1 MKTKL
6 IFGALMATSLLANAQ
21 WISVSAPTTMS
32 TNNNVRIGAFT
43 PANMS
48 LQVGDA
54 AGTTL
59 SSGVLGMKIK
69 FSSGTSALFEMEDP
83 TGVNNTIFQ
92 TFATGTNLTNA
103 GSRPLSLQLNG
114 GRVGIGTTNPLLKL
128 DIETNSTN
136 DGIRTKQTGTT
147 AASFNLESV
156 TGRRWALFST
166 GSGNSEGAGN
176 FGLYDYSG
184 GGYRMFVNGSTGF
197 TGFGT
202 ITPRQMLN
210 VNNGALLIS
219 GGVPG
224 FGGPQL
230 LFSDNATVTPN
241 GRWAIEYNAIG
252 GLNFWTPWNPSGPVG
267 SAGNYS
273 LFLRDDGKIGM
284 GATNDPGDGNFCAS
298 AFNGNYRLYVNG
310 GILTTKVKVAN
321 YCSASWA
328 DYVFAADYVLPPLAD
343 VETYIKENSH
353 LPNIPSAMD
362 IEKEGL
368 DIADMQSKQMAKI
381 EELTLYMIGM
391 KKEIDELKKQNAALQ
406 AISSSS
412 KN

>member
-6 IFGALMATSLLANAQ
+6 ILGALMAASLMTNAQ
-21 WISVSAPTTMS
+21 WTPSGS
-32 TNNNVRIGAFT
+32 NVYY
-43 PANMS
+43 N
-48 LQVGDA
+48 
-54 AGTTL
+54 
-59 SSGVLGMKIK
+59 
-69 FSSGTSALFEMEDP
+69 
-83 TGVNNTIFQ
+83 
-92 TFATGTNLTNA
+92 
-103 GSRPLSLQLNG
+103 PLSA
-114 GRVGIGTTNPLLKL
+114 RVGIGTTGPLLKL
-128 DIETNSTN
+128 DIETSSTN
-136 DGIRTKQTGTT
+136 DGIRVKQTGNTI
-147 AASFNLESV
+147 ASLNLEAS

-166 GSGNSEGAGN
+166 GSGNAEGAGN

-184 GGYRMFVNGSTGF
+184 GGYRMFVNGSTGN

-202 ITPRQMLN
+202 TTPQQM
-210 VNNGALLIS
+210 VNIDNGALLLS

-230 LFSDNATVTPN
+230 LFSDNASLTPN

-267 SAGNYS
+267 TAGNYS

-284 GATNDPGDGNFCAS
+284 GVTDDPGDGNFCAT

-328 DYVFAADYVLPPLAD
+328 DYVLAPDYELPALAD
-343 VETYIKENSH
+343 VETYIKENNH
-353 LPNIPSAMD
+353 LPNVPSAIT

-368 DIADMQSKQMAKI
+368 DLADMQSKQMAKI
-381 EELTLYMIGM
+381 EELTLYMIDM
-391 KKEIDELKKQNAALQ
+391 KKEIDELKKQNAVLQ
-406 AISSSS
+406 AISSSP